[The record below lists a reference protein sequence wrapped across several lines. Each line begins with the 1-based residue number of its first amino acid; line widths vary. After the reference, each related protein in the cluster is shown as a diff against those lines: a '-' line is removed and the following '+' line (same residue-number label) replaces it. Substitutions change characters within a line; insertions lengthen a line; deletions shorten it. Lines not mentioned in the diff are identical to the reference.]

1 MKTEFFKDKLL
12 GEYSLTRFENGLAV
26 YIMEKNGFD
35 SVYAAF
41 GTKYGSINTKFSRN
55 GGEDIEVPAG
65 IAHFLEHKLFE
76 SEDGDAF
83 SRFAKTGAYCNA
95 YTSFDRTCYIFSC
108 TNSIEQNLDILL
120 DFVQSPYF
128 TAETVEKEQ
137 GIIAQEIKMYEDNPG
152 WRVFFNMLRLM
163 YENHPV
169 KIDIAGTVESIAKI
183 DDRLL
188 YECYNTFYNPNNMF
202 VCLAGNLK
210 TDEVLRRIEKG
221 IKKTERV
228 TVKSASFQEIKA
240 VKEHYVE
247 QSLEVAK
254 PLFCVGFKDVFTGE
268 RLGIKDRTV
277 AGITLE
283 YLCGDCSE
291 LYRRLL
297 AQGLID
303 NEISAEH
310 FQGEGYSAFVIEG
323 ESEKPEVV
331 FEEIKKEIKRL
342 INGGIDARLL
352 DAIKKA
358 AYGDAVKRFDSTDS
372 IVTDMVDCA
381 ISGGGL
387 FDAVEVLKEINRED
401 ITECLKKLT
410 DEAAVLSVIKPKKQE
425 GNDYV

>member
-1 MKTEFFKDKLL
+1 MKTKIFNDSLL
-12 GEYSLTRFENGLAV
+12 GTYSLTKLDSGLSV
-26 YIMEKNGFD
+26 YIMEKPGFD
-35 SVYAAF
+35 SCYAAF

-55 GGEDIEVPAG
+55 GGPEIEVPAG

-95 YTSFDRTCYIFSC
+95 FTSFDRTCYVFACS
-108 TNSIEQNLDILL
+108 NNFEDNMDILL

-128 TAETVEKEQ
+128 TAETVAKEQ
-137 GIIAQEIKMYEDNPG
+137 GIIGQEIKMYEDNPG
-152 WRVFFNMLRLM
+152 WRVFFNLLCQM

-169 KIDIAGTVESIAKI
+169 KIDIAGTVESIAQI
-183 DDRLL
+183 DDKLL
-188 YECYNTFYNPNNMF
+188 YACYNTFYNMNNMF
-202 VCLAGNLK
+202 ICVAGNVN
-210 TDEVLRRIEKG
+210 TDKLLAQIEKG
-221 IKKTERV
+221 IKKSEKV
-228 TVKSASFQEIKA
+228 TVKSAVFEEKKE
-240 VKEHYVE
+240 VKNHYIE

-254 PLFCVGFKDVFTGE
+254 PLFCLGFKDVFEGE
-268 RLGIKDRTV
+268 RTSLKARTV

-283 YLCGDCSE
+283 YLCGDCSK

-297 AQGLID
+297 SLGLID

-323 ESEKPEVV
+323 ESDNPKAVA
-331 FEEIKKEIKRL
+331 EEIKKEIKEL
-342 INGGIDARLL
+342 INCGIDKRLL

-372 IVTDMVDCA
+372 IVTDMMDCA

-387 FDAVEVLKEINRED
+387 FDAAEVLREINEND
-401 ITECLKKLT
+401 ITECLKKFT
-410 DEAAVLSVIKPKKQE
+410 DESLVLSVINPKK
-425 GNDYV
+425 